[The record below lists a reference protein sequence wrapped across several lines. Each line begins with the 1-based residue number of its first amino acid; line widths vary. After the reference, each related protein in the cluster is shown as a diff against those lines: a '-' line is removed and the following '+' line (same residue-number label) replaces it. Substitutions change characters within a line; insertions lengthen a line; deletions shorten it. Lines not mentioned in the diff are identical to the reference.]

1 MSVFGLAF
9 YFSLG
14 GNMLIQWGLI
24 PSRKAETGRSPL
36 FIVFFLVVSAAASA
50 VYGSMFRYALTPWGM
65 ESIAPVL
72 FVLLL
77 AGAYAAFRALLKV
90 LGKAEAFRYEG
101 AHFQSTLALYA
112 IAMMAGG
119 RFTSAWFMLGG
130 GASAAF
136 GYLAATRF
144 LDDIVERIELE
155 PIPAPFRGA
164 PIRFISAGLIA
175 LAFAGVDAGFFA
187 RFSG

>member
-1 MSVFGLAF
+1 MSVIGLAF

-24 PSRKAETGRSPL
+24 PSRRAETARSPL
-36 FIVFFLVVSAAASA
+36 FVIFFLAISAVASV
-50 VYGSMFRYALTPWGM
+50 VYGSMFRYVLMPWGL

-77 AGAYAAFRALLKV
+77 AGAYGALRALLGV
-90 LGKAEAFRYEG
+90 AGKTEAFRYD
-101 AHFQSTLALYA
+101 AMHFQSTLALYA
-112 IAMMAGG
+112 VAMMAGV
-119 RFTSAWFMLGG
+119 RFSSGWFMLGG
-130 GASAAF
+130 GAAAAF

-144 LDDIVERIELE
+144 LDDIVERMELE

-164 PIRFISAGLIA
+164 PIRFISAGLMA

>member
-1 MSVFGLAF
+1 MSVIGLAF

-24 PSRKAETGRSPL
+24 PSRRTGAARSPL
-36 FIVFFLVVSAAASA
+36 FVVFFLAVSAVASV
-50 VYGSMFRYALTPWGM
+50 VYGSMFRYALTPWGL

-77 AGAYAAFRALLKV
+77 AAAYGALRALLSV
-90 LGKAEAFRYEG
+90 TGKTEAIRYDG
-101 AHFQSTLALYA
+101 TYFQPTLALYA
-112 IAMMAGG
+112 VAMMAGG
-119 RFTSAWFMLGG
+119 RFPSVGLMLGG
-130 GASAAF
+130 GVSAAF

-175 LAFAGVDAGFFA
+175 LAFAGVDASFFA